1 MRNRKLNQ
9 TEIDAINLFMSNIC
23 DIAIVEGVYIVPY
36 LDTFNRKQG
45 VRVIAIYNTESDYL
59 RELNGNNHL
68 LTGYDYTNLHTT
80 VTNYNGFFQNTTG
93 LSFFAN
99 DRKNYRYSEELS
111 HAKKMSLQSLVS
123 GTILFDRFGDVEKTR
138 FKALNHVRPF
148 KEAIQLRN
156 VDKILPTNEAIQYQK
171 NIDQL
176 FD

>member
-9 TEIDAINLFMSNIC
+9 KEIDAINLFMSNIC

-45 VRVIAIYNTESDYL
+45 VRVITIYNTESDYL
-59 RELNGNNHL
+59 RELNGNNQS
-68 LTGYDYTNLHTT
+68 LTEVDYTNLNTT

-99 DRKNYRYSEELS
+99 DRKNYRDSEELS

-138 FKALNHVRPF
+138 FKAFNKVKPF
-148 KEAIQLRN
+148 KEAVLLRN
-156 VDKILPTNEAIQYQK
+156 IDTILPKDKIIQYQK
-171 NIDQL
+171 NID
-176 FD
+176 